1 MAHIFSN
8 PNPQN
13 SLVGD
18 CVIRA
23 LAIAMGKTWQ
33 DIYIKLTLQGLVMS
47 DMPSSNKV
55 WGSFLMSQGWKKHTI
70 PDTCP
75 QCYTIKD
82 FCGEH
87 FKGTYIACSGTH
99 VVACI
104 DGNYYDTWDS
114 GDETVLFYFEEE
126 AKDE

>member
-1 MAHIFSN
+1 
-8 PNPQN
+8 
-13 SLVGD
+13 
-18 CVIRA
+18 
-23 LAIAMGKTWQ
+23 
-33 DIYIKLTLQGLVMS
+33 MS